1 MEKRFGEGWWEK
13 CMVKEKNMAHVDTT
27 VDPMRRLSVRA
38 SFRRC
43 GAVNG
48 VNGTMRM

>member
-27 VDPMRRLSVRA
+27 VDPHEKIVCESVLSSVR
-38 SFRRC
+38 RRERC
-43 GAVNG
+43 
-48 VNGTMRM
+48 